1 MKILTTSATGQ
12 SIKIIPRT
20 FASVNN
26 IIVRDEVTNKSFT
39 YSSVQTSFTSNNYL
53 TFLVTGTGMVDSDS
67 NTILKENRFY
77 NLTVNSSSE
86 IIYKDKFF
94 VTNQNLTN
102 GNYDIN
108 SGEYTISN
116 NISSDNEYITV

>member
-26 IIVRDEVTNKSFT
+26 IVVRDEVTNESFT
-39 YSSVQTSFTSNNYL
+39 YSSIQTDFNTNNYL
-53 TFLVTGTGMVDSDS
+53 TFLVTGTGMVDSNS

-86 IIYKDKFF
+86 IIYKDKLF
-94 VTNQNLTN
+94 VTNQSLTN

-116 NISSDNEYITV
+116 NISADNEYITV